1 MQVLPTKT
9 PKMKINSISIKLFFG
24 LMLPFLGWSQVDE
37 KDNLGIQQV
46 TVTKSYS
53 PSLSNVFKIRSKPE
67 VNDSLSKKK
76 LGVNYTFLSLPV
88 ISTFVPNKA
97 SPLKLQKQEATFF
110 YNSYV
115 SGGLGNKSSFLLDAA
130 MMLPLDRSQGLGFD
144 FRRSAVSGVEGT
156 LLPSDQSRTTL
167 NLLHQYKTKSLNV
180 NSDFRFDR
188 QNHNFY
194 GISEGDRTNFDSS
207 PTDNTDSKQHLNYLS
222 IRSKWQW
229 YESPF
234 SKLYFNTSITT
245 DYFDTTENIL
255 KINTQ
260 MRFPLFGKY
269 LEVTPG
275 FQLVNTDFKTA
286 YYSDEPLSFKEGLT
300 DLEIQ
305 FLNIGKKL
313 KFRVGTHAFYA
324 LGNDNK
330 KSAVF
335 VYPKFEL
342 SYSPKSQK
350 MIPFINYQGHYDL
363 NSFTSFSL
371 QNPYLSPTLRL
382 ESTEVLHKGKIGF
395 NASPGSG
402 LRFRFAAVYSKSN
415 RHPLFKRLPFD
426 LKSSEVPFRL
436 ANTYGIVYDDIEKKG
451 LETSISLRFNENNK
465 LTLETRY
472 SDYQSTVEKHAWNLP
487 AIEIDLKGNFRF
499 GQKLFVQFIGNYI
512 GKREV
517 ATWDVFLNQPL
528 EDALE
533 KTATLSGVFSIS
545 SNVTYKLNS
554 NWDVFYEAKVRL
566 GKETAR
572 WAHYENHS
580 QLHLVGIRYKF
591 DLNL

>member
-1 MQVLPTKT
+1 
-9 PKMKINSISIKLFFG
+9 MKINSISIKLFFG
-24 LMLPFLGWSQVDE
+24 LMLPFLGWSQGEE

-207 PTDNTDSKQHLNYLS
+207 PTDNTDAKQHLNYLS

-260 MRFPLFGKY
+260 MRFPLFGKF

-371 QNPYLSPTLRL
+371 QNPYVSPTLRL
-382 ESTEVLHKGKIGF
+382 ESTEVLHEGKIGF
-395 NASPGSG
+395 NATPGSG

-436 ANTYGIVYDDIEKKG
+436 ANTYGIVYDEIEKKG

-517 ATWDVFLNQPL
+517 AAWDVFLNQPL

-533 KTATLSGVFSIS
+533 GTATLSDVFSIF

-554 NWDVFYEAKVRL
+554 SWDVFYEAKVRL

>member
-1 MQVLPTKT
+1 
-9 PKMKINSISIKLFFG
+9 
-24 LMLPFLGWSQVDE
+24 MLPFLGWSQGEE

-207 PTDNTDSKQHLNYLS
+207 PTDNTDAKQHLNYLS

-260 MRFPLFGKY
+260 MRFPLFGKF

-371 QNPYLSPTLRL
+371 QNPYVSPTLRL
-382 ESTEVLHKGKIGF
+382 ESTEVLHEGKIGF
-395 NASPGSG
+395 NATPGSG

-436 ANTYGIVYDDIEKKG
+436 ANTYGIVYDEIEKKG

-517 ATWDVFLNQPL
+517 AAWDVFLNQPL

-533 KTATLSGVFSIS
+533 GTATLSDVFSIF

-554 NWDVFYEAKVRL
+554 SWDVFYEAKVRL

>member
-1 MQVLPTKT
+1 MQVSPTKT

-24 LMLPFLGWSQVDE
+24 LMLPFLGWSQGEE

-53 PSLSNVFKIRSKPE
+53 PSLSNVFKIRSKPD

-207 PTDNTDSKQHLNYLS
+207 PTDNTDAKQHLNYLS

-260 MRFPLFGKY
+260 MRFPLFGKF

-371 QNPYLSPTLRL
+371 QNPYVSPTLRL
-382 ESTEVLHKGKIGF
+382 ESTEVLHEGKIGF
-395 NASPGSG
+395 NATPGSG

-436 ANTYGIVYDDIEKKG
+436 ANTYGIVYDEIEKKG

-517 ATWDVFLNQPL
+517 AAWDVFLNQPL

-533 KTATLSGVFSIS
+533 GTATLSDVFSVF

-554 NWDVFYEAKVRL
+554 SWDVFYEAKVRL

>member
-24 LMLPFLGWSQVDE
+24 LMLPLLSWSQGQE
-37 KDNLGIQQV
+37 KDNLGTQQV

-115 SGGLGNKSSFLLDAA
+115 SGGLGNKSSLLLDAA
-130 MMLPLDRSQGLGFD
+130 IMLPLDRSQGLGFD
-144 FRRSAVSGVEGT
+144 FRRSAMSGVQGT
-156 LLPSDQSRTTL
+156 LLPSHQSRTTL

-260 MRFPLFGKY
+260 MRFPLFGKF

-371 QNPYLSPTLRL
+371 QNPYVSPTLRL
-382 ESTEVLHKGKIGF
+382 ESTEVLHEGKIGF
-395 NASPGSG
+395 NATPGSG

-436 ANTYGIVYDDIEKKG
+436 ANTYGIVYDEIEKKG

-499 GQKLFVQFIGNYI
+499 GQKLFVQFNGNYI

-517 ATWDVFLNQPL
+517 AAWDVFLNQPL

-533 KTATLSGVFSIS
+533 GTATLSDVFSIF

-554 NWDVFYEAKVRL
+554 SWDVFYEAKVRL

>member
-1 MQVLPTKT
+1 MQVSPTKT

-24 LMLPFLGWSQVDE
+24 LMLPFLGWSQGEE

-67 VNDSLSKKK
+67 LNDSLSKKK
-76 LGVNYTFLSLPV
+76 LGVNYTFLSVPV

-115 SGGLGNKSSFLLDAA
+115 SGGLGNKSSLLLDAA
-130 MMLPLDRSQGLGFD
+130 IMLPLDRSQGLGFD
-144 FRRSAVSGVEGT
+144 FRRSAISGVEGT

-167 NLLHQYKTKSLNV
+167 NLLHQYKTKSLDV

-207 PTDNTDSKQHLNYLS
+207 PTDNTDAKQHLNYLS

-300 DLEIQ
+300 DLEVQ

-371 QNPYLSPTLRL
+371 QNPYVSPTLSL
-382 ESTEVLHKGKIGF
+382 ESTEVLHEGKIGF
-395 NASPGSG
+395 NATPGSG

-436 ANTYGIVYDDIEKKG
+436 ANTYGIVYDEIEKKG
-451 LETSISLRFNENNK
+451 FETSISLRFNENNK

-517 ATWDVFLNQPL
+517 AAWDVFLNQPL

-533 KTATLSGVFSIS
+533 KTAILSGVFSLS
-545 SNVTYKLNS
+545 SNAVIN
-554 NWDVFYEAKVRL
+554 V
-566 GKETAR
+566 
-572 WAHYENHS
+572 H
-580 QLHLVGIRYKF
+580 I
-591 DLNL
+591 

>member
-1 MQVLPTKT
+1 MQVSPTKT

-24 LMLPFLGWSQVDE
+24 LILPHLGWSQGEE
-37 KDNLGIQQV
+37 KDNLGTQQV
-46 TVTKSYS
+46 IVTKSYS

-67 VNDSLSKKK
+67 VNDFLSKKK
-76 LGVNYTFLSLPV
+76 LGVNYTFLSVPV
-88 ISTFVPNKA
+88 ISTFEPNKA

-115 SGGLGNKSSFLLDAA
+115 SGGFGNKSSLLLDAA
-130 MMLPLDRSQGLGFD
+130 ITLPLDRSQALSFD

-156 LLPSDQSRTTL
+156 LLPSDQSRTTM
-167 NLLHQYKTKSLNV
+167 NFLHQYKTKSLNV
-180 NSDFRFDR
+180 DSDFRFDR

-194 GISEGDRTNFDSS
+194 GILEGDRANFDSS
-207 PTDNTDSKQHLNYLS
+207 AKDNIDSKQNLNYLS
-222 IRSKWQW
+222 IRSKWKW
-229 YESPF
+229 YDSPF
-234 SKLYFNTSITT
+234 SKVHFNTSITT

-260 MRFPLFGKY
+260 LRFPLFGKY
-269 LEVTPG
+269 LEVTSG
-275 FQLVNTDFKTA
+275 FQLVNTDFKTD
-286 YYSDEPLSFKEGLT
+286 YYSDKPLSFLEGLT
-300 DLEIQ
+300 DLELQ

-313 KFRVGTHAFYA
+313 KFRVGAHGFYA
-324 LGNDNK
+324 LGNDSE

-335 VYPKFEL
+335 VYPKLEL

-363 NSFTSFSL
+363 NNFTSFSL
-371 QNPYLSPTLRL
+371 QNPYVSPTLRL
-382 ESTEVLHKGKIGF
+382 ESTEVLHEGKIGF
-395 NASPGSG
+395 NATPGSG
-402 LRFRFAAVYSKSN
+402 LRFYFAAVYRKSN
-415 RHPLFKRLPFD
+415 KHPLFKRLPFD

-436 ANTYGIVYDDIEKKG
+436 ANAYEVVYDEIEKKG
-451 LETSISLRFNENNK
+451 LETSISLGFNENNK

-472 SDYQSTVEKHAWNLP
+472 SDYQSTQEKHAWNLP
-487 AIEIDLKGNFRF
+487 SLEIDLKGNFRF
-499 GQKLFVQFIGNYI
+499 GQKLFVQFNGNYI

-517 ATWDVFLNQPL
+517 AAWDVFLNQSL

-554 NWDVFYEAKVRL
+554 SWDIFYEAKVRL

-572 WAHYENHS
+572 WANYENHN
-580 QLHLVGIRYKF
+580 QLHLAGIRYKF

>member
-1 MQVLPTKT
+1 MQVSPTKT

-24 LMLPFLGWSQVDE
+24 LMLPFLGWSQGEE

-207 PTDNTDSKQHLNYLS
+207 PTDNTDAKQHLNYLS

-260 MRFPLFGKY
+260 MRFPLFGKF

-436 ANTYGIVYDDIEKKG
+436 ANTYGIVYDEIEKKG

-517 ATWDVFLNQPL
+517 AAWDVFLNQPL

-533 KTATLSGVFSIS
+533 GTATLSDVFSIF

-554 NWDVFYEAKVRL
+554 SWDVFYEAKVRL

-572 WAHYENHS
+572 WAHYENHN
-580 QLHLVGIRYKF
+580 QLHLAGIRYKF

>member
-1 MQVLPTKT
+1 MQVSPTKT

-572 WAHYENHS
+572 WAHYENHN
-580 QLHLVGIRYKF
+580 QLHLAGTRYKF

>member
-1 MQVLPTKT
+1 
-9 PKMKINSISIKLFFG
+9 
-24 LMLPFLGWSQVDE
+24 MLPFLGWSQGEE

-207 PTDNTDSKQHLNYLS
+207 PTDNTDAKQHLNYLS

-260 MRFPLFGKY
+260 MRFPLFGKF

-335 VYPKFEL
+335 VYPKFEI

-371 QNPYLSPTLRL
+371 QNPYVSPTLRL
-382 ESTEVLHKGKIGF
+382 ESTEVLHEGKIGF
-395 NASPGSG
+395 NATPGSG

-436 ANTYGIVYDDIEKKG
+436 ANTYGIVYDEIEKKG

-517 ATWDVFLNQPL
+517 AAWDVFLNQPL

-533 KTATLSGVFSIS
+533 GTATLSDVFSIF

-554 NWDVFYEAKVRL
+554 SWDVFYEARVRL

-572 WAHYENHS
+572 WAHYENHN
-580 QLHLVGIRYKF
+580 QLHLAGIRYKF

>member
-1 MQVLPTKT
+1 MQVSPTKT

-24 LMLPFLGWSQVDE
+24 LMLPFLGWSQGEE
-37 KDNLGIQQV
+37 KDNLGTQQV

-371 QNPYLSPTLRL
+371 QNPYVSPTLRL
-382 ESTEVLHKGKIGF
+382 ESTEVLHEGKIGF
-395 NASPGSG
+395 NATPGSG

-436 ANTYGIVYDDIEKKG
+436 ANTYGIVYDEIEKKG

-572 WAHYENHS
+572 WAHYENHN
-580 QLHLVGIRYKF
+580 QLHLAGTRYKF

>member
-1 MQVLPTKT
+1 MQVSPTKT

-24 LMLPFLGWSQVDE
+24 LILPLLGWSQGEE
-37 KDNLGIQQV
+37 KDNLGTQQV

-207 PTDNTDSKQHLNYLS
+207 VSDNIDSKQNLNYLS

-260 MRFPLFGKY
+260 LRLPLFGQY

-286 YYSDEPLSFKEGLT
+286 YYSDKSLSFQEGLT
-300 DLEIQ
+300 DLELQ
-305 FLNIGKKL
+305 FLNIGKKF
-313 KFRVGTHAFYA
+313 KFRVGAHAFYVF
-324 LGNDNK
+324 GYDSE

-335 VYPKFEL
+335 VTDDYLCTAASYINNEAMILGDWKRGDHPRIDQCCFLHTADRRDFNSDTTRCLNKIL
-342 SYSPKSQK
+342 S
-350 MIPFINYQGHYDL
+350 II
-363 NSFTSFSL
+363 
-371 QNPYLSPTLRL
+371 
-382 ESTEVLHKGKIGF
+382 
-395 NASPGSG
+395 
-402 LRFRFAAVYSKSN
+402 
-415 RHPLFKRLPFD
+415 RHTK
-426 LKSSEVPFRL
+426 
-436 ANTYGIVYDDIEKKG
+436 
-451 LETSISLRFNENNK
+451 SISTQSPVLLYRI
-465 LTLETRY
+465 LIHQSLELL
-472 SDYQSTVEKHAWNLP
+472 QTV
-487 AIEIDLKGNFRF
+487 
-499 GQKLFVQFIGNYI
+499 
-512 GKREV
+512 
-517 ATWDVFLNQPL
+517 
-528 EDALE
+528 
-533 KTATLSGVFSIS
+533 
-545 SNVTYKLNS
+545 
-554 NWDVFYEAKVRL
+554 
-566 GKETAR
+566 
-572 WAHYENHS
+572 
-580 QLHLVGIRYKF
+580 
-591 DLNL
+591 

>member
-1 MQVLPTKT
+1 MQVSPTKT

-24 LMLPFLGWSQVDE
+24 LMLPFLGWSQGEE

-76 LGVNYTFLSLPV
+76 LGVNYTFLSVPV

-115 SGGLGNKSSFLLDAA
+115 SGGIGNKSSFLLDAA

-188 QNHNFY
+188 QNYNFY

-207 PTDNTDSKQHLNYLS
+207 PTDNTDAKQHLNYLS

-260 MRFPLFGKY
+260 MRFPLFGKF

-371 QNPYLSPTLRL
+371 QNPYVSPTLRL
-382 ESTEVLHKGKIGF
+382 ESTEVLHEGKIGF
-395 NASPGSG
+395 NATPGSG

-517 ATWDVFLNQPL
+517 AAWDVFLNQPL

-533 KTATLSGVFSIS
+533 GTATLSDVFSIF

-554 NWDVFYEAKVRL
+554 SWDVFYEAKVRL

>member
-1 MQVLPTKT
+1 MQVSPTKT

-24 LMLPFLGWSQVDE
+24 LMLPLLGWSQGVE
-37 KDNLGIQQV
+37 KDNLGTQQV
-46 TVTKSYS
+46 TVTKSYR

-76 LGVNYTFLSLPV
+76 LGVNYTFLSVPV

-115 SGGLGNKSSFLLDAA
+115 SVGLGNKSSLLLDAA
-130 MMLPLDRSQGLGFD
+130 IMLPLDRSQGLGFD
-144 FRRSAVSGVEGT
+144 FRSSAMSGVEGT

-194 GISEGDRTNFDSS
+194 GISKGDRTNFDSS
-207 PTDNTDSKQHLNYLS
+207 VSDNIDSKQNLNYLS

-229 YESPF
+229 YDSPF

-260 MRFPLFGKY
+260 LRLPLFGQY

-275 FQLVNTDFKTA
+275 FQLVNTDFKTG
-286 YYSDEPLSFKEGLT
+286 YFFVKPLSFQEGLT
-300 DLEIQ
+300 NLELI

-313 KFRVGTHAFYA
+313 KFRAGAHAFYA
-324 LGNDNK
+324 FGNDSK
-330 KSAVF
+330 KAAVF
-335 VYPKFEL
+335 IYPKLEISF
-342 SYSPKSQK
+342 SPKSQK

-371 QNPYLSPTLRL
+371 QNPYVSPTLRL
-382 ESTEVLHKGKIGF
+382 ESTEVLHEGKIGF
-395 NASPGSG
+395 NATPGSG

-426 LKSSEVPFRL
+426 LKSSVVPFRL
-436 ANTYGIVYDDIEKKG
+436 ANTYGVVYDEIEKKG

-472 SDYQSTVEKHAWNLP
+472 SDYESIEEKSAWNLP
-487 AIEIDLKGNFRF
+487 SLEIDLKGNFSF
-499 GQKLFVQFIGNYI
+499 GKKLFIQFNGNYI

-517 ATWDVFLNQPL
+517 AAWDVFLNQPL
-528 EDALE
+528 ENAVE
-533 KTATLSGVFSIS
+533 KTATLSGVFSVS
-545 SNVTYKLNS
+545 SNITYKINPS
-554 NWDVFYEAKVRL
+554 WDVFYEAKVRL
-566 GKETAR
+566 GKESAR
-572 WAHYENHS
+572 WAHYENHN
-580 QLHLVGIRYKF
+580 QLHLAGIRYKF
-591 DLNL
+591 DINF

>member
-1 MQVLPTKT
+1 
-9 PKMKINSISIKLFFG
+9 
-24 LMLPFLGWSQVDE
+24 MLPLLARSQSEE
-37 KDNLGIQQV
+37 KDNLGTQQV

-76 LGVNYTFLSLPV
+76 LGVNYTFLSVPV

-97 SPLKLQKQEATFF
+97 SPLKLQKQEATFI

-115 SGGLGNKSSFLLDAA
+115 SGGLGNKSSRLLDAA
-130 MMLPLDRSQGLGFD
+130 IMLPLDRSQGLGFD
-144 FRRSAVSGVEGT
+144 FSYSSVTGLEST
-156 LLPSDQSRTTL
+156 FLPSDQSRTTM
-167 NLLHQYKTKSLNV
+167 NLLHQYKTSNLGV
-180 NSDFRFDR
+180 DSDFRFDR

-194 GISEGDRTNFDSS
+194 GISPRNRTNFDSS
-207 PTDNTDSKQHLNYLS
+207 ATDNIDSKQNLNYLS

-229 YESPF
+229 YDSPF

-286 YYSDEPLSFKEGLT
+286 YYSDKSLSFQEGLT
-300 DLEIQ
+300 DLELQ
-305 FLNIGKKL
+305 FLNIGKKF
-313 KFRVGTHAFYA
+313 KFRVGAHAFYV
-324 LGNDNK
+324 LGNDSE

-371 QNPYLSPTLRL
+371 QNPYVSPTLRL
-382 ESTEVLHKGKIGF
+382 ESTEVLHEGKIGF
-395 NASPGSG
+395 NATPGSG

-426 LKSSEVPFRL
+426 LKSSDVSFRF
-436 ANTYGIVYDDIEKKG
+436 ANTYGIVYDEIEKKG

-472 SDYQSTVEKHAWNLP
+472 SDYQSAEEKHAWNLP
-487 AIEIDLKGNFRF
+487 SLEIDLKGNFRF
-499 GQKLFVQFIGNYI
+499 RQKLFVQFNGNYI

-517 ATWDVFLNQPL
+517 AAWDVFLNQPL
-528 EDALE
+528 EDAVE
-533 KTATLSGVFSIS
+533 KTAILSGFFSVS
-545 SNVTYKLNS
+545 SNVTYKLNQS
-554 NWDVFYEAKVRL
+554 WDIFYESKVRL
-566 GKETAR
+566 GKETTK
-572 WAHYENHS
+572 WAHYVNQN
-580 QLHLVGIRYKF
+580 QLHLAGIRYKF
-591 DLNL
+591 DLNF

>member
-1 MQVLPTKT
+1 M
-9 PKMKINSISIKLFFG
+9 
-24 LMLPFLGWSQVDE
+24 
-37 KDNLGIQQV
+37 
-46 TVTKSYS
+46 
-53 PSLSNVFKIRSKPE
+53 
-67 VNDSLSKKK
+67 
-76 LGVNYTFLSLPV
+76 
-88 ISTFVPNKA
+88 
-97 SPLKLQKQEATFF
+97 
-110 YNSYV
+110 
-115 SGGLGNKSSFLLDAA
+115 
-130 MMLPLDRSQGLGFD
+130 
-144 FRRSAVSGVEGT
+144 
-156 LLPSDQSRTTL
+156 
-167 NLLHQYKTKSLNV
+167 

-207 PTDNTDSKQHLNYLS
+207 VSDNIDSNQNLNYLS

-229 YESPF
+229 YDSPF

-286 YYSDEPLSFKEGLT
+286 YYSDKSLSFQEGLT
-300 DLEIQ
+300 DLELQ
-305 FLNIGKKL
+305 FLNIGKKF
-313 KFRVGTHAFYA
+313 KFRVGAHAFYV
-324 LGNDNK
+324 LGNDSE

-335 VYPKFEL
+335 VYPKLEL

-371 QNPYLSPTLRL
+371 QNPYVSPTLRL
-382 ESTEVLHKGKIGF
+382 ESTEVLHEGKIGF
-395 NASPGSG
+395 NATPGSG

-436 ANTYGIVYDDIEKKG
+436 ANTYGVVYDEIEKKG

-472 SDYQSTVEKHAWNLP
+472 SDYQSAEEKHAWNLP
-487 AIEIDLKGNFRF
+487 SIEIDLKGNFSF
-499 GQKLFVQFIGNYI
+499 GQKLFVQFNGNYI

-517 ATWDVFLNQPL
+517 AAWDVFLNQPL

-554 NWDVFYEAKVRL
+554 SWDVFYEARVRL

-572 WAHYENHS
+572 WAHYENHN
-580 QLHLVGIRYKF
+580 QLHLAGIRYKF

>member
-1 MQVLPTKT
+1 MQVSPTKT

-24 LMLPFLGWSQVDE
+24 LMLPFLGWSQGEE

-207 PTDNTDSKQHLNYLS
+207 PTDNTDAKQHLNYLS

-275 FQLVNTDFKTA
+275 FQLVNTDFKTG

-371 QNPYLSPTLRL
+371 QNPYVSPTLRL
-382 ESTEVLHKGKIGF
+382 ESTEVLHEGKIGF
-395 NASPGSG
+395 NATPGSG

-436 ANTYGIVYDDIEKKG
+436 ANTYGIVYDEIEKKG

-517 ATWDVFLNQPL
+517 AAWDVFLNQPL

-554 NWDVFYEAKVRL
+554 SWDVFYEAKVRL

>member
-1 MQVLPTKT
+1 
-9 PKMKINSISIKLFFG
+9 
-24 LMLPFLGWSQVDE
+24 
-37 KDNLGIQQV
+37 
-46 TVTKSYS
+46 
-53 PSLSNVFKIRSKPE
+53 
-67 VNDSLSKKK
+67 
-76 LGVNYTFLSLPV
+76 
-88 ISTFVPNKA
+88 
-97 SPLKLQKQEATFF
+97 
-110 YNSYV
+110 
-115 SGGLGNKSSFLLDAA
+115 
-130 MMLPLDRSQGLGFD
+130 MLPLDRSQGLGFD

-207 PTDNTDSKQHLNYLS
+207 PTDNTDAKQHLNYLS

-300 DLEIQ
+300 DLEVQ

-371 QNPYLSPTLRL
+371 QNPYVSPTLRL
-382 ESTEVLHKGKIGF
+382 ESTEVLHEGKIGF
-395 NASPGSG
+395 NATPGSG

-436 ANTYGIVYDDIEKKG
+436 ANTFGIVYDEIEKKG

-517 ATWDVFLNQPL
+517 AAWDVFLNQPL

-554 NWDVFYEAKVRL
+554 SWDVFYEAKVRL

-572 WAHYENHS
+572 WAHYENHN

>member
-1 MQVLPTKT
+1 MQVSPTKT

-24 LMLPFLGWSQVDE
+24 LMLPFLGWSQGEE

-207 PTDNTDSKQHLNYLS
+207 PTDNTDAKQHLNYLS

-260 MRFPLFGKY
+260 MRFPLFGKF

-371 QNPYLSPTLRL
+371 QNPYVSPTLRL

-436 ANTYGIVYDDIEKKG
+436 ANTYGIVYDEIEKKG

-517 ATWDVFLNQPL
+517 AAWDVFLNQPL

-533 KTATLSGVFSIS
+533 GTATLSDVFSIF

-554 NWDVFYEAKVRL
+554 SWDVFYEAKVRL

-572 WAHYENHS
+572 WAHYENHN
-580 QLHLVGIRYKF
+580 QLHLAGTRYKF